1 MVPRQPMWNTQG
13 MASGSRLNGRTSAAA
28 EAIPLPRP
36 PRPPRLA
43 VASIRI
49 DGEPISFVEA
59 WVTVTDDPP
68 DLELWFT
75 TQSAALG
82 TVVSLEI
89 AMLDGRILRAQGVDA
104 EPSPWSHRY
113 VNGIGEPRW
122 TSRG

>member
-1 MVPRQPMWNTQG
+1 MVPREPMWNIRG

-28 EAIPLPRP
+28 EATPLRHR
-36 PRPPRLA
+36 PRPPRLP

-59 WVTVTDDPP
+59 WVAVTDDPP

-82 TVVSLEI
+82 TVV
-89 AMLDGRILRAQGVDA
+89 
-104 EPSPWSHRY
+104 
-113 VNGIGEPRW
+113 
-122 TSRG
+122 